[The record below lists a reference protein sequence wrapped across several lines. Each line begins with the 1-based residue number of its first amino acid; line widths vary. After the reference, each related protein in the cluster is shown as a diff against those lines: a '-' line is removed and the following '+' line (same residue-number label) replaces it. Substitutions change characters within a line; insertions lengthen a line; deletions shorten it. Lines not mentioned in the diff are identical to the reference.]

1 MKTLWI
7 IYSVVFG
14 IVVFLYLSKT
24 SITLSPFKITMQTPW
39 IAVGWFLVAFGI
51 MLVLYQTDRKAYER
65 GANDVIE
72 IVHKQFEKLSNESK
86 SSEGI
91 QPKE

>member
-14 IVVFLYLSKT
+14 VVVFLYLAKT

-65 GANDVIE
+65 GANDTIE
-72 IVHKQFEKLSNESK
+72 LIKQAVER
-86 SSEGI
+86 
-91 QPKE
+91 KEVAQ

>member
-1 MKTLWI
+1 MKLLWI

-14 IVVFLYLSKT
+14 VVVFLYLAKT

-39 IAVGWFLVAFGI
+39 IAVGWFFVGFGVI
-51 MLVLYQTDRKAYER
+51 LVLYHTDHNAYIR
-65 GANDVIE
+65 GANDTIE
-72 IVHKQFEKLSNESK
+72 LIKQAYESK

-91 QPKE
+91 